1 VGEVAIPHYV
11 VPFSRSIKGIL
22 KGKPEEVAEDVL
34 YYKRGLR
41 VVFLERLQ
49 DRPIEEINPI
59 SDPTFLVDKSYREM
73 LLEKP
78 TSAQLEA
85 ELSWD
90 TSGVLL
96 VGSQGA
102 EKIVGFPAD
111 TLQDQRGFSLQEI
124 CDFIQEKEKEIRE
137 GSLAVALLGAESLGR
152 SGSRFLEERLGIR
165 VGEAQWTLCF

>member
-1 VGEVAIPHYV
+1 M
-11 VPFSRSIKGIL
+11 
-22 KGKPEEVAEDVL
+22 VL
-34 YYKRGLR
+34 
-41 VVFLERLQ
+41 LERLQ

-78 TSAQLEA
+78 ISVQLEA
-85 ELSWD
+85 ELTWD

-111 TLQDQRGFSLQEI
+111 TLQDQRGVSLQEI
-124 CDFIQEKEKEIRE
+124 CDFIQGKEKEIRE
-137 GSLAVALLGAESLGR
+137 GALAVALLGAESLGR
-152 SGSRFLEERLGIR
+152 SGSRFLEERLGIKI
-165 VGEAQWTLCF
+165 GEGQWTHCF

>member
-1 VGEVAIPHYV
+1 V
-11 VPFSRSIKGIL
+11 VL
-22 KGKPEEVAEDVL
+22 
-34 YYKRGLR
+34 
-41 VVFLERLQ
+41 LERLQ
-49 DRPIEEINPI
+49 DRPIEDINPI

-78 TSAQLEA
+78 ISAQLEA

-90 TSGVLL
+90 TSSVLL

-102 EKIVGFPAD
+102 EKVLGFPAD
-111 TLQDQRGFSLQEI
+111 TLQDQRGINLQEI
-124 CDFIQEKEKEIRE
+124 CEFIQEKKKEIRE

-165 VGEAQWTLCF
+165 VEDGQWTHCF

>member
-1 VGEVAIPHYV
+1 MWC
-11 VPFSRSIKGIL
+11 PFQGLSRGIL

-34 YYKRGLR
+34 YYKKGLK
-41 VVFLERLQ
+41 VMLLERLQ
-49 DRPIEEINPI
+49 DKPIEEINPI

-78 TSAQLEA
+78 ISAQLEA

-102 EKIVGFPAD
+102 EKIVGFPAGYA
-111 TLQDQRGFSLQEI
+111 TRP
-124 CDFIQEKEKEIRE
+124 K
-137 GSLAVALLGAESLGR
+137 GR
-152 SGSRFLEERLGIR
+152 
-165 VGEAQWTLCF
+165 